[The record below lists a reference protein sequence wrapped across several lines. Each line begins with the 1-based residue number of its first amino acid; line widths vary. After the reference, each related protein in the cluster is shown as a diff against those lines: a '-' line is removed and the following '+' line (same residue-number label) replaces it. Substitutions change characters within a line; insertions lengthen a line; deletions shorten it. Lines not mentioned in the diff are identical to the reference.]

1 MPGVHVAPYA
11 YCHRCPCKQQRK
23 SAEDCCNQPLLA
35 VEMLLRQQTGPADT
49 AAILLVPTT
58 TIYFIYLFSFI
69 FPNLYF
75 SSNLFSFF

>member
-58 TIYFIYLFSFI
+58 IYFLISFI
-69 FPNLYF
+69 IFTL
-75 SSNLFSFF
+75 LC